1 MPSTVP
7 PKTVEQLAAET
18 GLYAIDAFVF
28 VQQCLGVVSDRAH
41 GKKAK
46 SGNRH
51 VTGQQLACG
60 MRDLSIERWGLLAGV
75 VLNRWGIYSTL
86 DFGRIVYAMIDAGFM
101 AKTQDDSLEDFRNV
115 YDFRAAFEPAAYR
128 FPKPPVKE

>member
-18 GLYAIDAFVF
+18 GFAPEAFIF
-28 VQQCLGVVSDRAH
+28 VQQSLGIVAERIH
-41 GKKAK
+41 GAKPKAA
-46 SGNRH
+46 NRH
-51 VTGQQLACG
+51 VSGQQLSMG
-60 MRDLSIERWGLLAGV
+60 LRDVAHETWGQLAGV

-101 AKTQDDSLEDFRNV
+101 AKTADDSLDDFRNV
-115 YDFRAAFEPAAYR
+115 YDFKAAFEHGYR
-128 FPKPPVKE
+128 FPAAVVRD